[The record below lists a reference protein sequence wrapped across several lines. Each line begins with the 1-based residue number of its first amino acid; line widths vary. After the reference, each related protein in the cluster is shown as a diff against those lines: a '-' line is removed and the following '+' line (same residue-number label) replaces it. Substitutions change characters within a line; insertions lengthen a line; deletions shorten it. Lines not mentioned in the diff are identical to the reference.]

1 MKAHEVM
8 TRGVVTVTPSTAVR
22 EVAALLAEKSISGIP
37 VVADDG
43 HVVGIISESDLLHRA
58 EIGTEKPRKSWLR
71 AFADPDRLAR
81 EFAKTHGMLV
91 DDIMSRHIVS
101 VAEDTELQ
109 DVVNLLEKHNLK
121 RLPVI
126 KEGRLVG
133 LITRGDIVRA
143 LSKKAME
150 RVPAAVTDSDLQAQ
164 ILERMK
170 KAKWLLDSY
179 INLTVADGVVSMWG
193 MAVSEDQRK
202 ALTVLI
208 NETPGVKQIDD
219 RLRIGKRHMPTI

>member
-1 MKAHEVM
+1 MKAQEVM
-8 TRGVVTVTPSTAVR
+8 TRGVITVTPATAVR
-22 EVAALLAEKSISGIP
+22 EVAALLAEKHISGVP
-37 VVADDG
+37 VVAEDG
-43 HVVGIISESDLLHRA
+43 HVVGIVSESDLLHRA

-81 EFAKTHGMLV
+81 EFAKTHGMQV
-91 DDIMSRHIVS
+91 DDVMSRHIVS

-126 KEGRLVG
+126 KDGKLVG

-150 RVPAAVTDSDLQAQ
+150 RIVTPVTDSDLQAQ
-164 ILERMK
+164 ILEKMK
-170 KAKWLLDSY
+170 KSKWLLDSY
-179 INLTVADGVVSMWG
+179 INLTVTDGVVEMWG

-202 ALTVLI
+202 ALKVLI
-208 NETPGVKQIDD
+208 NETPGVKRIDD
-219 RLRIGKRHMPTI
+219 RLRIGKRNIPTI

>member
-1 MKAHEVM
+1 MKAQDIM
-8 TRGVVTVTPSTAVR
+8 TRSVFTVTPLTAVR
-22 EVAALLAEKSISGIP
+22 EVAALLAEKRISGVP
-37 VVADDG
+37 VVTEDG
-43 HVVGIISESDLLHRA
+43 HVVGILSESDLLHRQ
-58 EIGTEKPRKSWLR
+58 EIGTDKPRKSWLR

-101 VAEDTELQ
+101 VNEETDLQ

-126 KEGRLVG
+126 KDGKLVG

-150 RVPAAVTDSDLQAQ
+150 QISAPVSDSDLQAR
-164 ILERMK
+164 ILEKMRSS
-170 KAKWLLDSY
+170 KWLLDSY
-179 INLTVADGVVSMWG
+179 INLTVAEGVVEMWG

-202 ALTVLI
+202 ALKVLI
-208 NETPGVKQIDD
+208 NETQGVKRIDD
-219 RLRIGKRHMPTI
+219 RLRVGKRYMPTI

>member
-22 EVAALLAEKSISGIP
+22 EVAALLAEKRISGIP